1 MSTRRSDRQAR
12 SEAHLGGRP
21 TRCLSASAFAQSV
34 TLINV
39 FEVSPGQEEAA
50 VNYWERARAFLA
62 QQPGYRSTRLHQA
75 LSPQARFLLINIAEW
90 ESAEAFQQAARGME
104 AAKIGPPPEG
114 VKGTPALYRVIR
126 E

>member
-1 MSTRRSDRQAR
+1 MGALNLKRS
-12 SEAHLGGRP
+12 LGGVLLAAVSG
-21 TRCLSASAFAQSV
+21 CAFAQSV

-50 VNYWERARAFLA
+50 VRYWERAREFFA

-75 LSPQARFLLINIAEW
+75 LSPQARFLLINVAEW
-90 ESAEAFQQAARGME
+90 ESAEAFQQAARAME

-126 E
+126 D